1 MKKSTVEGHGQAL
14 QRKENLDAWFLGESC
29 LVQILVGVFRL
40 RGGGVGLHVSLCSRL
55 RR

>member
-1 MKKSTVEGHGQAL
+1 MKKSTVEGHRKAL
-14 QRKENLDAWFLGESC
+14 QRKENLDAWFLGESR

-40 RGGGVGLHVSLCSRL
+40 RDTGVSLRSRL